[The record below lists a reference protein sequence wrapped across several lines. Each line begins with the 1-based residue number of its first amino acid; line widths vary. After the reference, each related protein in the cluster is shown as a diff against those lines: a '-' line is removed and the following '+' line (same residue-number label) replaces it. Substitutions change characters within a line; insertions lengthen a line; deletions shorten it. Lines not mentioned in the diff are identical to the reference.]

1 MTKNTMQ
8 KTISVRL
15 PDELYNKLQVVA
27 KESERSKSY
36 MVIKALESY
45 LKDQADLQI
54 ALDRLY
60 DTNDETLS
68 YEAMKESFGI

>member
-1 MTKNTMQ
+1 MQ

-15 PDELYNKLQVVA
+15 PVELYHRLNTVA
-27 KESERSKSY
+27 KETERSKSY
-36 MVIKALESY
+36 MVIKALETY

-68 YEAMKESFGI
+68 YEAMKKSLGI